1 MSDTQLSLSN
11 YGELLE
17 VALKKAKNQHELTH
31 VLRENRFVF
40 ISDEVIEELKLPL
53 HINETHHRHDYM
65 VIQYPKSQTYDC
77 TLAFGI
83 KIMGKL
89 TEEVHLYLN
98 GYFWKTL
105 IIPTGRKELNFRKP
119 KKRML
124 FPKELNYDDRALLRK
139 EHLSLMAPRNVAL
152 GKKPSEF
159 YKRYWPLVKIL
170 EK

>member
-1 MSDTQLSLSN
+1 MITLAD

-17 VALKKAKNQHELTH
+17 TALKKGKNQHELTH

-40 ISDEVIEELKLPL
+40 ISDTVIEELKLPL
-53 HINETHHRHDYM
+53 NILENHHRHDFM
-65 VIQYPKSQTYDC
+65 VIQYPSSGEYDC

-98 GYFWKTL
+98 GHFWKTL

-119 KKRML
+119 KKRMI
-124 FPKELNYDDRALLRK
+124 FPKDLNYDQRAALRK
-139 EHLSLMAPRNVAL
+139 EHLSLQAPRNVAL

-159 YKRYWPLVKIL
+159 YKQHWHRVTFITK
-170 EK
+170 